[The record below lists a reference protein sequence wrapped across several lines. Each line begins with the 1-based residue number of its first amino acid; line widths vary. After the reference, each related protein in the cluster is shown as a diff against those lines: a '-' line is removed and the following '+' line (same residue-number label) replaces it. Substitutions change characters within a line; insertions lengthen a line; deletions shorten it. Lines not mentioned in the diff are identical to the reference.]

1 MVDRDDET
9 WVAELKGQRGKQRQE
24 QAFQDLGDALL
35 PLMRWYLSNCA
46 ELPPSLA
53 HSSNHD
59 LGQLAHDIVQ
69 ESLVHI
75 WQKGLDLYRGD
86 ARFLTF
92 AKKIAINQA
101 RQKLRQLWRCREELW
116 PSFDSNGMIEEDERL
131 SIAIRSK
138 MVATELPPE
147 KQVMLGEV
155 FQCMDYILTER
166 CSPREREAF
175 VRKYLDG
182 LTSKEIA
189 QLMGTTDRA
198 VNLLTFNARQKLRQG
213 LEEEGYTLEMLLAI
227 LDG

>member
-35 PLMRWYLSNCA
+35 PLVRWRLSNSA
-46 ELPPSLA
+46 VLPPGLTHPS
-53 HSSNHD
+53 D
-59 LGQLAHDIVQ
+59 LDQLARDILQ
-69 ESLVHI
+69 DSLVHI
-75 WQKGLDLYRGD
+75 WQKGLKLFRGE
-86 ARFLTF
+86 ARFLTY
-92 AKKIAINQA
+92 AIAIAINQA
-101 RQKLRQLWRCREELW
+101 GQELRQRRRRREEPR
-116 PSFDSNGMIEEDERL
+116 PSFNGDRVDEEDNERL
-131 SIAIRSK
+131 STAIRSK
-138 MVATELPPE
+138 MVAAELPPE

-155 FQCMDYILTER
+155 FQCIDYILTER

-198 VNLLTFNARQKLRQG
+198 VNLLTFNARQELRQG
-213 LEEEGYTLEMLLAI
+213 LEEEGYTLATLLAI